1 MGQKEKIASYENML
15 KESKVAYMQL
25 DDTYKGIIE
34 KAQNEKIQA
43 IKQHDKTYNTKIKSK
58 NFDDF
63 DLLRFG
69 GKCETAQA
77 NRG

>member
-58 NFDDF
+58 NFDDL
-63 DLLRFG
+63 DL
-69 GKCETAQA
+69 
-77 NRG
+77 